1 MHLHSKQPIT
11 LIQGNNSTRGG
22 AITLLILAVA
32 AATEHENYRENYYP
46 GAVIVKKMAE
56 AVVIHICSSVM
67 SVAELL
73 CPSLISILCHERILA
88 TVR

>member
-1 MHLHSKQPIT
+1 VVFAPLV
-11 LIQGNNSTRGG
+11 
-22 AITLLILAVA
+22 VA
-32 AATEHENYRENYYP
+32 AAAKNYNDSKYNYP
-46 GAVIVKKMAE
+46 GAVVVKKMAE